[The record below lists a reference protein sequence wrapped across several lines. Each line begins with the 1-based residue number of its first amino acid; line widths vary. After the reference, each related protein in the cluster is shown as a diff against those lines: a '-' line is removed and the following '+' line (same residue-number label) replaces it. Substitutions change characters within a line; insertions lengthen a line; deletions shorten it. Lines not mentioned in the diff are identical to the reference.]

1 MPSSA
6 DIIRDSINEFSRLQ
20 NWMLTAKSNNDMDTY
35 NSMYDR
41 YIELKVTL
49 TSLGV
54 NITKLDKINEWPQNN
69 DSINGVKAIG
79 LSGLCTIFIFR
90 KKEYREK
97 IAGWKKH

>member
-20 NWMLTAKSNNDMDTY
+20 NWMLTAKSNNDIDTY
-35 NSMYDR
+35 NLMHDR

-54 NITKLDKINEWPQNN
+54 NITKLDKINE
-69 DSINGVKAIG
+69 
-79 LSGLCTIFIFR
+79 
-90 KKEYREK
+90 
-97 IAGWKKH
+97 